1 MTGEKGGLEV
11 NLNLI
16 IDRTTDYFDEAFVE
30 SGDFL
35 GYWPEDVNVD
45 DIKEVTDE
53 GVDAEAWM
61 KRWEQIVSARQ
72 LREGPGACPGSKR
85 SENIDRRC
93 TKRSIDDD
101 DFGEI
106 HVYNGNDTLY
116 ERYVEAEIE
125 AYRPPSDLMI
135 RDPNYIAARNP
146 VDIIVEIILFAIR
159 LGTSLLARTAQ
170 ALSRYS
176 PRLAVLAKNTD
187 RLFKVA
193 PRGGGTPRGVE
204 GMKNAMSQIVKNPN
218 FRKCILDGIP

>member
-1 MTGEKGGLEV
+1 LG
-11 NLNLI
+11 
-16 IDRTTDYFDEAFVE
+16 RTTDYFDEGFVE

-35 GYWPEDVNVD
+35 EYWPEGVNVN

-61 KRWEQIVSARQ
+61 KRWEEIVSARE
-72 LREGPGACPGSKR
+72 LRESPGQCPGSKR
-85 SENIDRRC
+85 SQDIGRRC
-93 TKRSIDDD
+93 TKRSVDDYD

-106 HVYNGNDTLY
+106 HVYHGTDTLY
-116 ERYVEAEIE
+116 ERFAEAEIE
-125 AYRPPSDLMI
+125 AYQPPSNLMI

-146 VDIIVEIILFAIR
+146 VGIIVEIILFALR

-170 ALSRYS
+170 AISRYS
-176 PRLAVLAKNTD
+176 PRLASLARNTD

-193 PRGGGTPRGVE
+193 PRGAGTPRGVE

-218 FRKCILDGIP
+218 FRKCIVDGMP